1 MSKIYYINIKPIIKM
16 NNKSSN
22 RLGSHLINK
31 SHKGDFGSGVE
42 VLRFKWDK
50 YNLPSQNETNH
61 KK

>member
-1 MSKIYYINIKPIIKM
+1 M

-31 SHKGDFGSGVE
+31 IHKGDFGSGVE